1 MIQNN
6 LQYLLKHPDISLEAP
21 ASNDYIE
28 VNDAA
33 TGETLAWVKTYDR
46 AGVEAAIN
54 RSAKAQAAWKKQTAL
69 ARADVLLAWYNLMLE
84 HKENLAQIL
93 TAEQGKPLA
102 EARGEIGYAASFI
115 RWFAEQARRIDGE
128 VLTPTLPNQR
138 LLVIKQAIGVT
149 AAITP
154 WNFPAAMITRKAG
167 PAIAA
172 GCSMLVKPA
181 EQTPLTAYALEVLAL
196 QAGLPADV
204 LINISGDAVE
214 VGKTL
219 CESDIVRKLSFTG
232 STQVGRILM
241 QQCAPTIKKL
251 SLELGGNAP
260 VVVFDDAN
268 LEQAVQGIMA
278 SKYRNSGQTCVC
290 ANRIYVQDG
299 IYDALAE
306 RLVEAVSKL
315 KVGDGRQ
322 ESSTQGPL
330 IDEDAIAK
338 VQSHIADATEKGAT
352 IRIGG
357 QRSALGGTFFEP
369 TVLTGVTQDMK
380 VSKEETFGPLA
391 PLFRFKTEDEAVAM
405 ANDTEFGLAAYLFTQ
420 STARQWR
427 VGEALEYGM
436 VGINT
441 GAISNEVAPFGGVK
455 QSGLGREGS
464 KFGIEEYVE
473 MKYLCV
479 DLSE

>member
-1 MIQNN
+1 M
-6 LQYLLKHPDISLEAP
+6 
-21 ASNDYIE
+21 
-28 VNDAA
+28 
-33 TGETLAWVKTYDR
+33 
-46 AGVEAAIN
+46 
-54 RSAKAQAAWKKQTAL
+54 KATAL
-69 ARADVLLAWYNLMLE
+69 ARADVLLAGTTSCLST
-84 HKENLAQIL
+84 KKNLAQIL

-214 VGKTL
+214 AGKTL

-322 ESSTQGPL
+322 EGSTQGPL

-338 VQSHIADATEKGAT
+338 VQSILQMQLRK
-352 IRIGG
+352 
-357 QRSALGGTFFEP
+357 
-369 TVLTGVTQDMK
+369 
-380 VSKEETFGPLA
+380 
-391 PLFRFKTEDEAVAM
+391 
-405 ANDTEFGLAAYLFTQ
+405 
-420 STARQWR
+420 AR
-427 VGEALEYGM
+427 
-436 VGINT
+436 
-441 GAISNEVAPFGGVK
+441 
-455 QSGLGREGS
+455 
-464 KFGIEEYVE
+464 
-473 MKYLCV
+473 
-479 DLSE
+479 

>member
-196 QAGLPADV
+196 QAGLPVDV

-268 LEQAVQGIMA
+268 LEQAVQGIIA

-322 ESSTQGPL
+322 EGSTQGPL

-352 IRIGG
+352 VRIGG